1 MVLSK
6 LAKEI
11 DKTELFFKKYQY
23 KATISAEGVF
33 YIRGCKTMDRF
44 MYLVTNRYE
53 EWQTTK
59 DRYPHGW
66 YREPLSLEQHDLAL
80 IEDLITLKQNLI
92 GADVRF
98 RHENN
103 NFSIYTNDD
112 KLIQLLVNHDIR
124 WSFEKAVVS
133 PQGVKYFKKDP
144 PAKFRTYMTGNKV
157 KGDFC
162 QEMLEYL
169 NRTPDLYASNAFY
182 EWLHR
187 RSMYGNYVWLW
198 NNHFIDYNDERNLMM
213 LHLMFPNAIGT
224 TYKLEKKP

>member
-6 LAKEI
+6 LVKEI

-44 MYLVTNRYE
+44 MHLVTSRYE
-53 EWQTTK
+53 EWKTTK
-59 DRYPHGW
+59 DRYPRGW
-66 YREPLSLEQHDLAL
+66 YREPLSPEDHDLEL
-80 IEDLITLKQNLI
+80 IEDLINIKANLI

-103 NFSIYTNDD
+103 SFSIYTNDD

-124 WSFEKAVVS
+124 WTFEKAVVS
-133 PQGVKYFKKDP
+133 PQGVKYFKKEP

-162 QEMLEYL
+162 QEMIEYL

-187 RSMYGNYVWLW
+187 RGMYGNYVWLW
-198 NNHFIDYNDERNLMM
+198 NNHFIDYNDERNRMM
-213 LHLMFPNAIGT
+213 MHLMFPNAIGT